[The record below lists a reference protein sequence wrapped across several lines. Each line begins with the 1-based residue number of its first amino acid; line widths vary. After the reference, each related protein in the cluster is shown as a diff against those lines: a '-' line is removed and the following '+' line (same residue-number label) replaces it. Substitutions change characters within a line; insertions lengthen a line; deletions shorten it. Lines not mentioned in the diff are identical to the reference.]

1 MAQTIHIEPVTRI
14 EGHAKI
20 TIHLDDAGQVAD
32 VKFHVVEFRG
42 FEKFCEGRTF
52 PEMPGITMR
61 ICGIC
66 PVSHMIASAKACDAI
81 QGTRVPAAAVKLRRL
96 INHAQYVQ
104 SHALS
109 FFHLSAPDLILGM
122 ESDAATRNVFG
133 LIQANP
139 ELARKG
145 IRLRQFGQEIIR
157 MVAGRSVHPAWV
169 TPGGVREPL
178 HPTQRDEIRGRLP
191 EALETAEIALDW
203 LLDNYGKFQREA
215 ETYGDFPSLFIGLV
229 TPDGGLEHYD
239 GLLRVMDADGR
250 LLEKGLAGENWRDII
265 AEAVEPWSYLK
276 FPYYK
281 PYGYGNG
288 NGDAPGLYRV
298 GPLARLNIA
307 DFAGTPRADRELR
320 QFRRLGKSGKPVTS
334 MFHAHY
340 ARLIEI
346 IYSLERI
353 EELLEDPHICD
364 THVRSQGGVNEL
376 VGVGIMEAPR
386 GTLFHEYHV
395 DETGILTKVDL
406 LVATGNNNLAMNKT
420 VQQIARAYVKGPE
433 ISEGMLNRVEH
444 GIRLF
449 DPCLSCSTHAVGR
462 MPLHVQLFDVHGNLM
477 DEKIRHG

>member
-1 MAQTIHIEPVTRI
+1 MAKTIHIEPVTRI

-20 TIHLDDAGQVAD
+20 AIHLDDAGQVTDA
-32 VKFHVVEFRG
+32 KFHVVEFRG

-66 PVSHMIASAKACDAI
+66 PISHMIASAKACDAI
-81 QGTRVPAAAVKLRRL
+81 QGTKVPATAVKLRRL
-96 INHAQYVQ
+96 INHAQYTQ

-109 FFHLSAPDLILGM
+109 FFHLSAPDLMLGM
-122 ESDAATRNVFG
+122 ESDPASRNVIG

-145 IRLRQFGQEIIR
+145 IRLRQFGQDIIR
-157 MVAGRSVHPAWV
+157 MITGKSVHPAWA

-178 HPTQRDEIRGRLP
+178 LPAQRDEIRRRLP
-191 EALETAEIALDW
+191 EAFDTTEIALDW
-203 LLDNYGKFQREA
+203 LLDNYDKFQREV

-229 TPDGGLEHYD
+229 TPEGGLEHYD

-250 LLEKGLAGENWRDII
+250 LLEKGLANEKWRGII

-281 PYGYGNG
+281 PLGYSNG
-288 NGDAPGLYRV
+288 NGSVPGLYRV
-298 GPLARLNIA
+298 GPLARLNVC

-320 QFRRLGKSGKPVTS
+320 YFRRLGKEGKPVSS

-353 EELLEDPHICD
+353 AELMEDPEICD

-395 DETGILTKVDL
+395 DETGVLTKVNL

-420 VQQIARAYVKGPE
+420 IQQIAKAYITGPNVP
-433 ISEGMLNRVEH
+433 EGVLNRIEH

-449 DPCLSCSTHAVGR
+449 DPCLSCSTHAIGK
-462 MPLHVQLFDVHGNLM
+462 MPLHVQLFDARGELV
-477 DEKIRHG
+477 DEKIRS